1 MDIIPIAYLIV
12 LCVSIFSL
20 VVTISNLLFFDN
32 LDSTIDI
39 INKPL
44 VSILVP
50 ARNEESGIRTCIS
63 SLINQDYDNLEILVL
78 DDNSSDMTA
87 EIIQSL
93 SGSNNRLK
101 LIHGSPLPPGW
112 IGKNWA
118 CQQLTS
124 VAAGDLLIFIDA
136 DTILSRNTVSKAV
149 IEYTRRGADL
159 LTIMP
164 KRTSDSVTEKLLF
177 NFMDWATFCWIP
189 IRFAQNIKFPHIS
202 ATFGQFMLF
211 KKESYMSIGGHSAI
225 RDNPLD
231 DFELG
236 RMTKRSGLKWILFT
250 GSHHVQVM
258 PYKNNREA
266 FQGISRSIFPALDYR
281 VSILVGLSTGIM
293 LVGFL
298 PLATL
303 TLGLLYIDYDK
314 LIIFLAATSL
324 LFFSIPWITICR
336 KFEHK
341 IFLAALYPISISLMV
356 IVAFHSLFTY
366 SFGSTNWKEREI
378 TKHKINF

>member
-1 MDIIPIAYLIV
+1 MDIIFVTYFIV
-12 LCVSIFSL
+12 IFISIFSL
-20 VVTISNLLFFDN
+20 VVTISNLNLFDN
-32 LDSTIDI
+32 LDSTIDV

-50 ARNEESGIRTCIS
+50 ARNEESGIRECVS
-63 SLINQDYDNLEILVL
+63 SLINQDYNNLEILVL
-78 DDNSSDMTA
+78 DDNSSDKTA
-87 EIIQSL
+87 EIITGL
-93 SGSNNRLK
+93 SVSDNRLK
-101 LIHGSPLPPGW
+101 LIHGSPLPARW

-118 CQQLTS
+118 CQQLTA
-124 VAAGDLLIFIDA
+124 VAEGDLFLFIDA
-136 DTILSRNTVSKAV
+136 DTVLSRNTVSKAV
-149 IEYTRRGADL
+149 IEYSRTEADL

-189 IRFAQNIKFPHIS
+189 IKFAQNIRFPHIS

-211 KKESYMSIGGHSAI
+211 KKDSYLSIGGHRAI
-225 RDNPLD
+225 HDNPLD

-250 GSHHVQVM
+250 GPNHVQVM

-266 FQGISRSIFPALDYR
+266 FQGISRSVFPALDYR
-281 VSILVGLSTGIM
+281 ISMLLGLSIGIM
-293 LVGFL
+293 IIGFL

-303 TLGLLYIDYDK
+303 TLGIINKDYDQ
-314 LIIFLAATSL
+314 LIMLLAIISL
-324 LFFSIPWITICR
+324 VFFAIPWVTICH

-341 IFLAALYPISISLMV
+341 FFLVPLYPISISLMV

-378 TKHKINF
+378 TKRKINF

>member
-1 MDIIPIAYLIV
+1 M
-12 LCVSIFSL
+12 
-20 VVTISNLLFFDN
+20 
-32 LDSTIDI
+32 
-39 INKPL
+39 
-44 VSILVP
+44 
-50 ARNEESGIRTCIS
+50 
-63 SLINQDYDNLEILVL
+63 
-78 DDNSSDMTA
+78 
-87 EIIQSL
+87 
-93 SGSNNRLK
+93 
-101 LIHGSPLPPGW
+101 
-112 IGKNWA
+112 
-118 CQQLTS
+118 
-124 VAAGDLLIFIDA
+124 
-136 DTILSRNTVSKAV
+136 
-149 IEYTRRGADL
+149 GADL

-164 KRTSDSVTEKLLF
+164 KRTSDSVIEKLLF

-211 KKESYMSIGGHSAI
+211 KKESYLSIGGHSAI

-250 GSHHVQVM
+250 GLNHVQVM
-258 PYKNNREA
+258 PYKNNMEA
-266 FQGISRSIFPALDYR
+266 FHGISRSIFPALDYR
-281 VSILVGLSTGIM
+281 VSILVGLSMGIM
-293 LVGFL
+293 FVGLL

-303 TLGLLYIDYDK
+303 TLGILYIDYGK
-314 LIIFLAATSL
+314 LITFLAATSL

-341 IFLAALYPISISLMV
+341 IFLVALYPISISLMV

-366 SFGSTNWKEREI
+366 SFGSTNWKERKI